1 MPSFGYWV
9 VLPLYTGDSL
19 TGPLTGSHGYSAT
32 EDVYLI
38 DTGYLDMRSMPSYQ
52 SATAYALCASN
63 QGNSVTP
70 PTASSCQNFIR
81 PTLND
86 NYITGDAASATQY
99 CTAK

>member
-1 MPSFGYWV
+1 M
-9 VLPLYTGDSL
+9 LPLYTGDSL
-19 TGPLTGSHGYSAT
+19 HGPLTGSHGYSAT

-38 DTGYLDMRSMPSYQ
+38 DTGYLDMRSWPFYK
-52 SATAYALCASN
+52 SATAYALCASDS
-63 QGNSVTP
+63 GSSVTP
-70 PTASSCQNFIR
+70 SGPSSCQNFIR